1 MVVIR
6 LTRAGAKKRPFFHIV
21 VTDRRKRR
29 DGGYIERLGY
39 FNPIAVGQETRLH
52 FNTERAR
59 YWLRQGAKP
68 SERVA
73 ALIKEQEKAA
83 AAA

>member
-6 LTRAGAKKRPFFHIV
+6 LTRAGAKRRPFFHIV

-59 YWLRQGAKP
+59 YWLQQGAKP